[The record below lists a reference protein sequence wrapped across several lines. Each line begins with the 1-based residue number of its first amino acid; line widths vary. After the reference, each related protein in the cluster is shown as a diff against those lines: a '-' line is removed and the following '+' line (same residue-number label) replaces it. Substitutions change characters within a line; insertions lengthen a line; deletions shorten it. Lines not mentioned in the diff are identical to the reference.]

1 MSIRPIGNRVLIKP
15 LKVEEKTVSGIIL
28 TSSPSKANPNVG
40 EVIAVGNGEDV
51 KILKVGDHIIHSEY
65 AGTKVK
71 DNNEEYTIIDFDAVL
86 GIIE

>member
-1 MSIRPIGNRVLIKP
+1 MSIKPIGNRVLIKTP
-15 LKVEEKTVSGIIL
+15 KAEERTVGGIIL
-28 TSSPSKANPNVG
+28 TPSSKSNSNIG

-51 KILKVGDHIIHSEY
+51 KILKIGDRVIHSEY

-71 DNNEEYTIIDFDAVL
+71 DGNEEYIIIDFDSIL

>member
-28 TSSPSKANPNVG
+28 TSSLSKANPNVG

-51 KILKVGDHIIHSEY
+51 KVLKVGDHIIHSEY

>member
-1 MSIRPIGNRVLIKP
+1 MSIRPIGNRALIKTP
-15 LKVEEKTVSGIIL
+15 KAEETTVGGIIL
-28 TSSPSKANPNVG
+28 TPSSLKSNPNIG

-51 KILKVGDHIIHSEY
+51 KILKRGDRIIHSEY

-71 DNNEEYTIIDFDAVL
+71 DGNEEYTIIDFDSIL

>member
-51 KILKVGDHIIHSEY
+51 KVLKVGDHIIHSEY

>member
-1 MSIRPIGNRVLIKP
+1 MSIRPIGNRVLIKTP
-15 LKVEEKTVSGIIL
+15 KAEETTVGGIIL
-28 TSSPSKANPNVG
+28 TPSSLKSNPNIG

-51 KILKVGDHIIHSEY
+51 KILKRGDRIIRSEY

-71 DNNEEYTIIDFDAVL
+71 DGDEEYTIIDFDSIL

>member
-1 MSIRPIGNRVLIKP
+1 MSIRPIGNRVLIKAI
-15 LKVEEKTVSGIIL
+15 KTEEKTIGGIIL
-28 TSSPSKANPNVG
+28 TPSSSKVNPNVG
-40 EVIAVGNGEDV
+40 EVIAVGNGEEV

-71 DNNEEYTIIDFDAVL
+71 DNNEEYIIIDFDAVL

>member
-1 MSIRPIGNRVLIKP
+1 MSVRPIGNRVLIKTP
-15 LKVEEKTVSGIIL
+15 KAEERTAGGIIL
-28 TSSPSKANPNVG
+28 TPSSKSNSNIG

-51 KILKVGDHIIHSEY
+51 KILKTGDRVIHSEY

-71 DNNEEYTIIDFDAVL
+71 DGNEEYIIIDFDSIL